1 MYRARTQQKDDRTRF
16 LLFTLWNVHS
26 PDCTAAGYAFPAA
39 GSDEACP
46 DTGQLGLDRGER
58 DSAPGT
64 RHGPVRSFDVAIV
77 LHDREGRHLRFESE
91 NGTSTLSMMP
101 PDAEFEQ
108 DVRSLRRLVLGC
120 HDSRVGVCEK
130 RRLDTGDLSLVR
142 HAAAGNRRSGTS
154 VSHDARAVGGR
165 SQ

>member
-26 PDCTAAGYAFPAA
+26 PDCTAAEYAFRAA

-64 RHGPVRSFDVAIV
+64 RHGPMRSFDVAIV
-77 LHDREGRHLRFESE
+77 LHDREGRHLGFDPE
-91 NGTSTLSMMP
+91 NGTSALPRSP

-108 DVRSLRRLVLGC
+108 DVLSRR
-120 HDSRVGVCEK
+120 R
-130 RRLDTGDLSLVR
+130 
-142 HAAAGNRRSGTS
+142 
-154 VSHDARAVGGR
+154 
-165 SQ
+165 